1 MARVRLTDKSLRR
14 AAPASGQVELWD
26 DLVPGFGLRIAAGGS
41 RTFFV
46 MKRLNGKLVR
56 RTVGRVP
63 AGLEPVT
70 SKGELK
76 LAAARDK
83 ARLMLA
89 ELHQGVDPDA
99 GKSKGKVKA
108 PSPADAPTTFGQ
120 VAAAYFKDP
129 AKRGGARLASR
140 SELERKVKVDL
151 KDWEARPISEIGK
164 TDIKALLAAKRKQA
178 PVAANRLLSLIKRIF
193 RYAAIEDLIPANPAV
208 DIEGTDEDERDRVLT
223 VTEITRVWSGADALG
238 YPYGPLIKLLI
249 LTAQRKAEVAGLP
262 WAEIDGTVWRL
273 PDQRTKRRK
282 GHLVPLSPLVLT
294 ILNDVPRIGSPP
306 TLVFTTGRR
315 AAKKG
320 EKVDREAPPAPVSGW
335 SRLKTRLDRIIAEA
349 AAKAADEPLDM
360 EKHGLPAWTLHDIRR
375 SVATHLRDE
384 TVMGDDRA
392 DRLTV
397 SKILNHAEGGMTRI
411 YDRYASD
418 PEKRRS
424 LEAWA
429 NRIERNCGLNV
440 VSMEGE
446 RA

>member
-56 RTVGRVP
+56 RTVARVP

-83 ARLMLA
+83 ARIMLA

-99 GKSKGKVKA
+99 GKDRSKA
-108 PSPADAPTTFGQ
+108 PAPAGIPTTFGQ
-120 VAAAYFKDP
+120 VAAAYFNDP
-129 AKRGGARLASR
+129 AKRGGARLSSR
-140 SELERKVKVDL
+140 SELERKVKIDL
-151 KDWEARPISEIGK
+151 IDWEARPISEIGK
-164 TDIKALLAAKRKQA
+164 SDIKALIVAKRKQA
-178 PVAANRLLSLIKRIF
+178 PVAANRLLSLVKRIF
-193 RYAAIEDLIPANPAV
+193 RYAAIEDIIPTNPAL
-208 DIEGTDEDERDRVLT
+208 DIERTDEDERDRVLT
-223 VTEITRVWSGADALG
+223 TAEIARVWSGAEGLG
-238 YPYGPLIKLLI
+238 YPFGPLIQTLI
-249 LTAQRKAEVAGLP
+249 LTAQRKNEVAGLP
-262 WAEIDGTVWRL
+262 WAEIDGNDWRL
-273 PDQRTKRRK
+273 PDHRAKRRK
-282 GHLVPLSPLVLT
+282 GHLVPISPLAQT
-294 ILNDVPRIGSPP
+294 ILADIPRIGSPP

-320 EKVDREAPPAPVSGW
+320 EKVDPASRPAPVSGW
-335 SRLKTRLDRIIAEA
+335 SRLKRRLDRIIAEA
-349 AAKAADEPLDM
+349 AAKTADEPLDM
-360 EKHGLPAWTLHDIRR
+360 DKHSLPHWTFHDIRR
-375 SVATHLRDE
+375 SVATHLRDA

-397 SKILNHAEGGMTRI
+397 SKIMNHAEGGQTRL
-411 YDRYASD
+411 YDRYAND
-418 PEKRRS
+418 PEKRRA

-429 NRIERNCGLNV
+429 NQIERLCGLSV
-440 VSMEGE
+440 LRTDGE
-446 RA
+446 MAS